1 MYKST
6 TLLGVTALLLFL
18 LSSCSKS
25 VEIIPAPTACFHIEE
40 LEVSTSQNMVFENC
54 SESDICYLR
63 IYAAADFEEGVDQS
77 TEQIINWDFNA
88 TTTIEHQFTAEKRYI
103 AEIFCQNK
111 ESGSPIVLKTQ
122 EFEVKN

>member
-6 TLLGVTALLLFL
+6 TLLGVIALLIVF
-18 LSSCSKS
+18 LSSCTK
-25 VEIIPAPTACFHIEE
+25 EENIILSPTACFHIEE
-40 LEVSTSQNMVFENC
+40 LEVSSSQNMVFENC
-54 SESDICYLR
+54 SESDICHLR
-63 IYAAADFEEGVDQS
+63 VYAAADFEEGVDQS

-88 TTTIEHQFTAEKRYI
+88 STTIEHQFTAEKRYI

-111 ESGSPIVLKTQ
+111 EPGSPIVLKTQ